1 MISSMRLLQKLI
13 KACFIIII
21 GSSGA
26 FAQALDCDVVV
37 DATQIQTQDRRVF
50 QDMEKAFED
59 FMNGRDWANDE
70 FKPEERIK
78 CTLAISLVEMPS
90 IGNFR
95 ATVQIRS
102 SRPIYN
108 TTYESILFNFADR
121 DWNFTYIE
129 SQPMIYNEND
139 FTSNLTSMLAFYAF
153 VVLGIDYDSFGE
165 LSGSIY
171 FQQAQNIVTQAAVSN
186 SPGWSGLESTRN
198 RYALIDDLTNQRL
211 EEMRTGY
218 YRYHRLG
225 LDVYDTKPDEARKEI
240 LAMLQSMKA
249 VKTQYPASIL
259 VISFFD
265 AKAAELVDIFSDGSI
280 TDRRTAYNLLM
291 ELNPSKGEIYSK
303 IIN

>member
-1 MISSMRLLQKLI
+1 MKLFSELSKKVFVLLLILISSV
-13 KACFIIII
+13 AI
-21 GSSGA
+21 G
-26 FAQALDCDVVV
+26 QDLECDVVV
-37 DATQIQTQDRRVF
+37 DASQIETQDRRVF

-59 FMNGRDWANDE
+59 FLNGRDWANDE

-78 CTLAISLVEMPS
+78 CTIAINLVEMPS

-108 TTYESILFNFADR
+108 STYESILFNFADR

-129 SQPMIYNEND
+129 SQPLLYNENSYS
-139 FTSNLTSMLAFYAF
+139 TNLTSILAFYAF
-153 VVLGIDYDSFGE
+153 VIIGIDYDSFGE
-165 LSGSIY
+165 LSGSVY
-171 FQQAQNIVTQAAVSN
+171 FQQAQNIVTQAAQSN
-186 SPGWSGLESTRN
+186 NPGWSGLESTRN

-225 LDVYDTKPDEARKEI
+225 LDIYDTKPDDARKEI
-240 LAMLQSMKA
+240 LTMLQAMKA
-249 VKTQYPASIL
+249 VKIQYPASIL

-265 AKAAELVDIFSDGSI
+265 AKASELVNIFSDGSI
-280 TDRRTAYNLLM
+280 GDRRTAYNLLM
-291 ELNPSKGEIYSK
+291 ELNPSKGDIYSK